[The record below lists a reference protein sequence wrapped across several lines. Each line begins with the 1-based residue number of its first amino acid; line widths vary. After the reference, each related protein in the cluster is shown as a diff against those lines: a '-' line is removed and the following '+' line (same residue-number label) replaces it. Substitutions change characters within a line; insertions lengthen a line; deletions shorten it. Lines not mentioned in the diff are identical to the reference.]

1 VRELE
6 NCLTRAVVVAS
17 GDVIRAE
24 HLVLGGAAPEGPAK
38 LGTLDEMERDHVLR
52 VLAATRGHKARAAQI
67 LGISRPRLDRIL
79 ARHRLDADG

>member
-1 VRELE
+1 
-6 NCLTRAVVVAS
+6 VAS

-24 HLVLGGAAPEGPAK
+24 HLVLGGAPPEEGPGR
-38 LGTLDEMERDHVLR
+38 LVTLDESEREYVVR

-79 ARHRLDADG
+79 ARHDIGSDG